1 MSINISDLTNALTKV
16 EHVHKV
22 QLENVH
28 QFFFKK
34 NEALSI
40 ETFSQIIACDSID
53 ERFKNDRQSVF
64 APR

>member
-28 QFFFKK
+28 QF
-34 NEALSI
+34 
-40 ETFSQIIACDSID
+40 
-53 ERFKNDRQSVF
+53 
-64 APR
+64 